1 MHTHEN
7 IRSRYP
13 DRSGWSSSGAD
24 HWQTRWEKN
33 LKTARRVEQEDWIR
47 PDKDAWVARIV
58 EAAAQSVR
66 PVVLVAHSLGTIAV
80 AHAGAKL
87 ARLPA
92 PPVGAFLVAPAD
104 VDNAG
109 QWPVTAGETFGAG
122 QERGFAPVP
131 RAILPFPSVVVASA
145 NDPYCSLERARE
157 LAGSWGSA
165 VIESGEVGHINVA
178 SGHGP
183 WPDGLL
189 AFGIFLQRLSAAP
202 VASKRTPDA

>member
-1 MHTHEN
+1 MKTSEAD
-7 IRSRYP
+7 ILIIP
-13 DRSGWSSSGAD
+13 GWSSSGAD
-24 HWQTRWEKN
+24 HWQTRWENN
-33 LKTARRVEQEDWIR
+33 LKTARRVEQDDWIR
-47 PDKDAWVARIV
+47 PDRDAWVARIV

-109 QWPVTAGETFGAG
+109 DWPVTAGETFGAG
-122 QERGFAPVP
+122 MESGFAPVP

-145 NDPYCSLERARE
+145 NDPYCTLERARG
-157 LAGSWGSA
+157 LAGFWGSA
-165 VIESGEVGHINVA
+165 VIESGEVGHLNVA

-189 AFGIFLQRLSAAP
+189 AFGIFMQRLSSAP
-202 VASKRTPDA
+202 AASKRTPDA